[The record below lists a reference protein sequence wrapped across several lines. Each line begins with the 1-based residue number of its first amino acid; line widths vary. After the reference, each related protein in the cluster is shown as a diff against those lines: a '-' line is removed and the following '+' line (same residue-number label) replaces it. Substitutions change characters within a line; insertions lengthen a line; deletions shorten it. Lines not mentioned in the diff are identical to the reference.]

1 MRKESINGCTT
12 ITEKLT
18 SSEIAST
25 TELVVRHRVD
35 AFRPVFKV
43 TMVI

>member
-1 MRKESINGCTT
+1 MRKESINGCTTTT

-35 AFRPVFKV
+35 AFRPVF
-43 TMVI
+43 